1 MAIDLEEYIR
11 NLERAGGQTIG
22 PGPGAAQAA
31 RQQEQRGGRF
41 VSDVAASISPPIFPD
56 IRPVEDQTGLP
67 AALAL
72 VGGVAPFVAPEARL
86 IRPIAQLG
94 KPGTT
99 ARALLPSL
107 AGSSAGSAL
116 GTFGEAGL
124 TGKNVFTTDFG
135 KQLIGNLV
143 ENAAWDLGGNLS
155 VIVGGK
161 ALKVGKEQ
169 LSKFGGGDPATTDPR
184 LAAQRFFSEK
194 GATLTRGQLTGDTTT
209 QIIENII
216 KGGPSGTA
224 AFAKQTEGVKTAL
237 TQGVQDVK
245 NTLQTSDSFKQA
257 LATEQPLTLAAGE
270 NFQGLITTARDAF
283 KDKYRPFYQSLTQN
297 NGVYVDLRGVKKLA
311 QQEYDQLA
319 KSKFKGAAGERK
331 AVLDDVLA
339 QDDFVEF
346 GVAHDLRS
354 NFSGSAN
361 DLVQPGKGTTT
372 KGAAYSKY
380 SSNFE
385 KAMDDAVQLAADTP
399 QRRAA
404 LEKRKM
410 QYVPVAPGQRTT
422 VSTGPEQFNPF
433 VVETPLSKDTITEYN
448 RVKGLYKEGQNSLFN
463 ETIVTAMQQSP
474 SKVGSYLAD
483 LTEAEKFTDLYKAL
497 SAVDTYVGQ
506 AGKESAGALGNLKYS
521 FLETNLSTPE
531 KILKFNQNLNENP
544 DLKKAFYK
552 LYRNEAPKI
561 QEILNAADIG
571 LTRETAGASYL
582 RTRGASVAFTG
593 AAGTLGYLALPED
606 VQNRIGENLP
616 QSLATAG
623 AIILTPRLL
632 AKASTNKE
640 AMDALAG
647 LAKASKQ
654 PKIAGATAA
663 KIVDQL
669 NKSGIIDS
677 EYITEIDNLFNKPQ
691 QQEQTP
697 TTSSIDLERYIQELG
712 Q

>member
-94 KPGTT
+94 RPGTT

-116 GTFGEAGL
+116 GTFSEAGL

-237 TQGVQDVK
+237 TEGVQDVK

-311 QQEYDQLA
+311 QQEYDQLK

-399 QRRAA
+399 QR
-404 LEKRKM
+404 
-410 QYVPVAPGQRTT
+410 
-422 VSTGPEQFNPF
+422 

-463 ETIVTAMQQSP
+463 ETIVTAMQKSP

-691 QQEQTP
+691 QQEQAP

>member
-72 VGGVAPFVAPEARL
+72 VGGIAPFVAPEARL

-135 KQLIGNLV
+135 KQLVGNLV

-169 LSKFGGGDPATTDPR
+169 LNKFGGGDPATTDPR

-224 AFAKQTEGVKTAL
+224 AFAKQTEGVKSAI

-245 NTLQTSDSFKQA
+245 NTLQTSDTFKQA

-297 NGVYVDLRGVKKLA
+297 NGVYVDLRGVKKAA

-331 AVLDDVLA
+331 EVLDAVLT

-372 KGAAYSKY
+372 KGAAYTKY
-380 SSNFE
+380 AVNFE

-404 LEKRKM
+404 
-410 QYVPVAPGQRTT
+410 
-422 VSTGPEQFNPF
+422 
-433 VVETPLSKDTITEYN
+433 DTINEYN

-463 ETIVTAMQQSP
+463 ETIVTAMQKSP
-474 SKVGSYLAD
+474 SKVGAYLAD

-497 SAVDTYVGQ
+497 SAVDKYAGQ
-506 AGKESAGALGNLKYS
+506 AGKESTEALGNLKYS

-531 KILKFNQNLNENP
+531 KILKFNQNLNDNP

-561 QEILNAADIG
+561 QEVLNAADIG

-691 QQEQTP
+691 QQEQTATP
-697 TTSSIDLERYIQELG
+697 SSVDLERYIQELG

>member
-72 VGGVAPFVAPEARL
+72 VGGIAPFVAPEARL

-135 KQLIGNLV
+135 KQLVGNLV

-169 LSKFGGGDPATTDPR
+169 LNKFGGGDPATTDPR

-224 AFAKQTEGVKTAL
+224 AFAKQTEGVKSAI

-270 NFQGLITTARDAF
+270 NFQGLINTARDAF

-297 NGVYVDLRGVKKLA
+297 NGVYVDLRGVKKAA

-331 AVLDDVLA
+331 EVLDAVLT

-372 KGAAYSKY
+372 KGAAYTKY
-380 SSNFE
+380 AVNFE

-404 LEKRKM
+404 
-410 QYVPVAPGQRTT
+410 
-422 VSTGPEQFNPF
+422 
-433 VVETPLSKDTITEYN
+433 DTINEYN

-463 ETIVTAMQQSP
+463 ETIVTAMQKSP
-474 SKVGSYLAD
+474 SKVGAYLAD

-497 SAVDTYVGQ
+497 SAVDKYAGQ
-506 AGKESAGALGNLKYS
+506 AGKESTEALGNLKYS

-531 KILKFNQNLNENP
+531 KILKFNQNLNDNP

-561 QEILNAADIG
+561 QEVLNAADIG

-691 QQEQTP
+691 QQEQTATP
-697 TTSSIDLERYIQELG
+697 SSVDLERYIQELG

>member
-22 PGPGAAQAA
+22 PGPGAEAAAQA
-31 RQQEQRGGRF
+31 QERRAGRF
-41 VSDVAASISPPIFPD
+41 TSDIAAAISPPVFPD
-56 IRPVEDQTGLP
+56 IRPVGDETGLP
-67 AALAL
+67 AGLAIA
-72 VGGVAPFVAPEARL
+72 GGLAPFVAPEARL

-94 KPGTT
+94 REGTA

-107 AGSSAGSAL
+107 VGSSIGSAL
-116 GTFGEAGL
+116 GTFGEAGI
-124 TGKNVFTTDFG
+124 TGKNIFSTEFG
-135 KQLIGNLV
+135 KQVIGNLV
-143 ENAAWDLGGNLS
+143 ENAAWDVGGNLS

-161 ALKVGKEQ
+161 ALKIGKDQ
-169 LSKFGGGDPATTDPR
+169 LSKFGGSSSDVTDPR
-184 LAAQRFFSEK
+184 IAAQRFFSQK
-194 GATLTRGQLTGDTTT
+194 GATLTRGQLSGDTTT

-216 KGGPSGTA
+216 KGGPSGA
-224 AFAKQTEGVKTAL
+224 EAFAKQTEGIKSAL

-245 NTLQTSDSFKQA
+245 NTLQTSDSFQKA
-257 LATEQPLTLAAGE
+257 LQTGEPLTLAAGE

-283 KDKYRPFYQSLTQN
+283 KDKYRPFYQGLTQN
-297 NGVYVDLRGVKKLA
+297 NGVYVDLRGVKQAAK
-311 QQEYDQLA
+311 QEYDQLA

-354 NFSGSAN
+354 NFSGSAS
-361 DLVQPGKGTTT
+361 DLVQPGKATTT
-372 KGAAYSKY
+372 KGAAYTKY
-380 SSNFE
+380 AVAFE
-385 KAMDDAVQLAADTP
+385 RAMDDAVLSPGKT
-399 QRRAA
+399 
-404 LEKRKM
+404 
-410 QYVPVAPGQRTT
+410 PGQ
-422 VSTGPEQFNPF
+422 F
-433 VVETPLSKDTITEYN
+433 ETFKTQLTKDTVDEYN
-448 RVKGLYKEGQNSLFN
+448 RIKALYKEGQNALFN
-463 ETIVTAMQQSP
+463 ETIITAMQKQP
-474 SKVGSYLAD
+474 SKVGQYLAD

-497 SAVDTYVGQ
+497 AAVDKYAAQT
-506 AGKESAGALGNLKYS
+506 GKESAEALGNLKYS

-531 KILKFNQNLNENP
+531 KVLKFSQNINDNP

-552 LYRNEAPKI
+552 LYRSEAPKI
-561 QEILNAADIG
+561 QEILNAADVG

-582 RTRGASVAFTG
+582 RTRGTSVALTG
-593 AAGTLGYLALPED
+593 TAGVAGYLALPED

-632 AKASTNKE
+632 AKASTNRE

-663 KIVDQL
+663 KIADQL

-677 EYITEIDNLFNKPQ
+677 EYITKINNLFNQPQ
-691 QQEQTP
+691 QATQQP
-697 TTSSIDLERYIQELG
+697 TTGGVDLERYIQERG

>member
-237 TQGVQDVK
+237 TEGVQDVK

-297 NGVYVDLRGVKKLA
+297 NGVYVDLRSVKQAAK
-311 QQEYDQLA
+311 QEYDQLA

-380 SSNFE
+380 AANFE

-404 LEKRKM
+404 
-410 QYVPVAPGQRTT
+410 
-422 VSTGPEQFNPF
+422 
-433 VVETPLSKDTITEYN
+433 DTITEYN
-448 RVKGLYKEGQNSLFN
+448 RVKRLYKEGQNSLFN
-463 ETIVTAMQQSP
+463 ETIVTAMQKSP
-474 SKVGSYLAD
+474 SKVGAYLAD

-497 SAVDTYVGQ
+497 SAVDKYVGQ

-697 TTSSIDLERYIQELG
+697 TTSSTDLERYIQELG

>member
-72 VGGVAPFVAPEARL
+72 VGGIAPFVAPEARL

-135 KQLIGNLV
+135 KQLVGNLV

-169 LSKFGGGDPATTDPR
+169 LNKFGGGDPATTDPR

-224 AFAKQTEGVKTAL
+224 AFAKQTEGVKSAI

-245 NTLQTSDSFKQA
+245 NTLQTSDTFKQA

-297 NGVYVDLRGVKKLA
+297 NGVYVDLRGVKKAA

-372 KGAAYSKY
+372 KGAAYTKY
-380 SSNFE
+380 AVNFE

-404 LEKRKM
+404 
-410 QYVPVAPGQRTT
+410 
-422 VSTGPEQFNPF
+422 
-433 VVETPLSKDTITEYN
+433 DTINEYN

-463 ETIVTAMQQSP
+463 ETIVTAMQKSP
-474 SKVGSYLAD
+474 SKVGAYLAD

-497 SAVDTYVGQ
+497 SAVDKYAGQ
-506 AGKESAGALGNLKYS
+506 AGKESTEALGNLKYS

-531 KILKFNQNLNENP
+531 KILKFNQNLNDNP

-561 QEILNAADIG
+561 QEVLNAADIG

-691 QQEQTP
+691 QQEQTATP
-697 TTSSIDLERYIQELG
+697 SSVDLERYIQELG

>member
-31 RQQEQRGGRF
+31 REQEQRGGRF

-56 IRPVEDQTGLP
+56 IRPVGDQTGLP

-72 VGGVAPFVAPEARL
+72 VGGIAPFVAPEARL

-107 AGSSAGSAL
+107 AGSSVGSAL
-116 GTFGEAGL
+116 GTFGEASL

-143 ENAAWDLGGNLS
+143 ENAAWDVGGNLS

-169 LSKFGGGDPATTDPR
+169 LNKFGGGDPATTDPR

-224 AFAKQTEGVKTAL
+224 AFAKQTEGVKSAI

-297 NGVYVDLRGVKKLA
+297 NGVYVDLRGVKKAA

-331 AVLDDVLA
+331 EVLDAVLT

-372 KGAAYSKY
+372 KGAAYTKY
-380 SSNFE
+380 AVNFE

-399 QRRAA
+399 QRKAA
-404 LEKRKM
+404 
-410 QYVPVAPGQRTT
+410 
-422 VSTGPEQFNPF
+422 
-433 VVETPLSKDTITEYN
+433 DTINEYN
-448 RVKGLYKEGQNSLFN
+448 RVKRLYKEGQNSLFN
-463 ETIVTAMQQSP
+463 ETIVTAMQKSP
-474 SKVGSYLAD
+474 SKVGAYLAD

-497 SAVDTYVGQ
+497 SAVDKYAGQ
-506 AGKESAGALGNLKYS
+506 AGKESTEALGNLKYS

-531 KILKFNQNLNENP
+531 KILKFNQNLNDNP

-561 QEILNAADIG
+561 QEVLNAADIG

-691 QQEQTP
+691 QQEQTATP
-697 TTSSIDLERYIQELG
+697 SSVDLERYIQELG

>member
-72 VGGVAPFVAPEARL
+72 VGGIAPFVAPEARL

-169 LSKFGGGDPATTDPR
+169 LNKFGGGDPATTDPR

-224 AFAKQTEGVKTAL
+224 AFAKQTEGVKSAI

-245 NTLQTSDSFKQA
+245 NTLQTSDTFKQA

-297 NGVYVDLRGVKKLA
+297 NGVYVDLRGVKKAA

-331 AVLDDVLA
+331 EVLDAVLT

-372 KGAAYSKY
+372 KGAAYTKY
-380 SSNFE
+380 AVNFE

-404 LEKRKM
+404 
-410 QYVPVAPGQRTT
+410 
-422 VSTGPEQFNPF
+422 
-433 VVETPLSKDTITEYN
+433 DTINEYN

-463 ETIVTAMQQSP
+463 ETIVTAMQKSP
-474 SKVGSYLAD
+474 SKVGAYLAD

-497 SAVDTYVGQ
+497 SAVDKYAGQ
-506 AGKESAGALGNLKYS
+506 AGKESTEALGNLKYS

-531 KILKFNQNLNENP
+531 KILKFNQNLNDNP

-561 QEILNAADIG
+561 QEVLNAADIG

-691 QQEQTP
+691 QQEQTATP
-697 TTSSIDLERYIQELG
+697 SSVDLERYIQELG

>member
-56 IRPVEDQTGLP
+56 IRPVDDQTGLP

-94 KPGTT
+94 RPGTT

-116 GTFGEAGL
+116 GTFSEAGL

-297 NGVYVDLRGVKKLA
+297 NGVYVDLRSVKQAAK
-311 QQEYDQLA
+311 QEYDQLA

-380 SSNFE
+380 AANFE

-404 LEKRKM
+404 
-410 QYVPVAPGQRTT
+410 
-422 VSTGPEQFNPF
+422 
-433 VVETPLSKDTITEYN
+433 DTITEYN
-448 RVKGLYKEGQNSLFN
+448 RVKRLYKEGQNSLFN
-463 ETIVTAMQQSP
+463 ETIVTAMQKSP
-474 SKVGSYLAD
+474 SKVGAYLAD

-497 SAVDTYVGQ
+497 SAVDKYVGQ
-506 AGKESAGALGNLKYS
+506 AGKESAEALGNLKYS

>member
-22 PGPGAAQAA
+22 PGPGAEAAAQA
-31 RQQEQRGGRF
+31 QERRAGRF
-41 VSDVAASISPPIFPD
+41 TSDIAAAISPPVFPD
-56 IRPVEDQTGLP
+56 IRPVGDETGLP
-67 AALAL
+67 AGLAIA
-72 VGGVAPFVAPEARL
+72 GGLAPFVAPEARL

-94 KPGTT
+94 REGTA

-107 AGSSAGSAL
+107 VGSSIGSAL
-116 GTFGEAGL
+116 GTFGEAGI
-124 TGKNVFTTDFG
+124 TGKNIFSTEFG
-135 KQLIGNLV
+135 KQVIGNLV
-143 ENAAWDLGGNLS
+143 ENAAWDVGGNLS

-161 ALKVGKEQ
+161 ALKIGKDQ
-169 LSKFGGGDPATTDPR
+169 LSKFGGSSSDVTDPR
-184 LAAQRFFSEK
+184 IAAQRFFSQK
-194 GATLTRGQLTGDTTT
+194 GATLTRGQLSGDTTT

-216 KGGPSGTA
+216 KGGPSGA
-224 AFAKQTEGVKTAL
+224 EAFAKQTEGIKSAL

-245 NTLQTSDSFKQA
+245 NTLQTSDSFQKA
-257 LATEQPLTLAAGE
+257 LQTGEPLTLAAGE

-283 KDKYRPFYQSLTQN
+283 KDKYRPFYQGLTQN
-297 NGVYVDLRGVKKLA
+297 NGVYVDLRGVKQAAK
-311 QQEYDQLA
+311 QEYDQLA

-354 NFSGSAN
+354 NFSGSAS
-361 DLVQPGKGTTT
+361 DLVQPGKATTT
-372 KGAAYSKY
+372 KGAAYTKY
-380 SSNFE
+380 AVAFE
-385 KAMDDAVQLAADTP
+385 RAMDDAVLSPGKT
-399 QRRAA
+399 
-404 LEKRKM
+404 
-410 QYVPVAPGQRTT
+410 PGQ
-422 VSTGPEQFNPF
+422 F
-433 VVETPLSKDTITEYN
+433 ETFKTQLTKDTVDEYN
-448 RVKGLYKEGQNSLFN
+448 RIKALYKEGQNALFN
-463 ETIVTAMQQSP
+463 ETIITAMQKQP
-474 SKVGSYLAD
+474 SKVGQYLAD

-497 SAVDTYVGQ
+497 AAVDKYAAQT
-506 AGKESAGALGNLKYS
+506 GKESAEALGNLKYS

-531 KILKFNQNLNENP
+531 KVLKFSQNINDNP

-552 LYRNEAPKI
+552 LYRSEAPKI
-561 QEILNAADIG
+561 QEILNAADVG

-582 RTRGASVAFTG
+582 RTRGTSVALTG
-593 AAGTLGYLALPED
+593 TAGVAGYLALPED

-632 AKASTNKE
+632 AKASTNRE

-663 KIVDQL
+663 KIADQL

-677 EYITEIDNLFNKPQ
+677 EYITEINNLFNQPQ
-691 QQEQTP
+691 QATQQP
-697 TTSSIDLERYIQELG
+697 TTGGVDLERYIQERG